1 MICEWFISPSP
12 SALRAHEA
20 VLLAIV
26 LSLNML
32 FELGFALELLPA
44 LAKDD
49 GHVTS
54 PVLLAAL
61 CQLSGTAQEEK

>member
-1 MICEWFISPSP
+1 
-12 SALRAHEA
+12 
-20 VLLAIV
+20 
-26 LSLNML
+26 ML